1 MLSARV
7 KRRGVNMRVGT
18 LIGFFLGAVALA
30 GIGLAQETRAT
41 ISGTVVDPGGAV
53 VPAVLITLTNLETN
67 VVTSVLTNE
76 AGLYLFTSLRDL

>member
-1 MLSARV
+1 
-7 KRRGVNMRVGT
+7 MRVGT